1 MKYDIRETEQET
13 LLGFLR
19 DQGEKPFRLK
29 QINQWLWKK
38 AVVDFDQMTDLSEQ
52 LRTLLKKHFIIQ
64 HAKEEIVRK
73 SNDGT
78 IKVVFSVGEG
88 HLAEGVLIPS
98 SDRVTA
104 CISSQTGCKLKCRF
118 CATGAMKEA
127 FDLSSGQ
134 IVDQVVLL
142 NKKAIE
148 EYGHGLSNIVLMGM
162 GEPLLNYH
170 HVVRA
175 IRLLSSPD
183 GQGYSPK
190 RITLSTAGLVKQIR
204 NLADEQLKINLAIS
218 LHAANNKLRSELM
231 PVNKRNP
238 LEELGDAVRYFYDQT
253 GMRVTFEYLRLND
266 FNDKIEDARDLAAF
280 CRIVPCKI
288 NLIRYNPVPGIPFEA
303 SIKDREWSFMNFLES
318 RNMIVQVRRSRGGD
332 IDAACGQLANRNK

>member
-1 MKYDIRETEQET
+1 MKQDIREIDQEI
-13 LLGFLR
+13 LLEFLR
-19 DQGEKPFRLK
+19 KQGEKPFRLK

-38 AVVDFDQMTDLSEQ
+38 AVVDFDQMTDLSER
-52 LRTLLKKHFIIQ
+52 LRTSLKSHFIIQ
-64 HAKEEIVRK
+64 YAKEEIARK
-73 SNDGT
+73 SSDGT
-78 IKVVFSVGEG
+78 IKVVFSVGDG
-88 HLAEGVLIPS
+88 HLVEGVLIPS

-104 CISSQTGCKLKCRF
+104 CISSQSGCKLKCQF
-118 CATGAMKEA
+118 CATGAMKGA
-127 FDLSSGQ
+127 FDLSAGQ

-148 EYGHGLSNIVLMGM
+148 EYGQGLTNIVLMGM
-162 GEPLLNYH
+162 GEPLLNYQN
-170 HVVRA
+170 VVRA

-204 NLADEQLKINLAIS
+204 NLADEQLKVNLAIS
-218 LHAANNKLRSELM
+218 LHAANDQLRSELM
-231 PVNKRNP
+231 PVNKSNP
-238 LEELGDAVRYFYDQT
+238 LKELGDAIRYFYDKT
-253 GMRVTFEYLRLND
+253 GLRVTFEYLLLND
-266 FNDKIEDARDLAAF
+266 YNDKVENARDLAAF

-303 SIKDREWSFMNFLES
+303 SNKERESSFMNFLES
-318 RNMIVQVRRSRGGD
+318 RNIIVQVRRSRGED